1 MIKKHDLLSFL
12 KDYLEQYP
20 VKDVA
25 LNGLQVE
32 GKEHIDKIVTGVSAS
47 MQLFLK
53 AVELEANMILV
64 HHGLFWG
71 TPEPIKGYFRER
83 IQILLN
89 HKISLVAYHLPLDK
103 HPIVGNN
110 AQLLNLF
117 DIKHCEP
124 FGNYKGVSIGYKAEL
139 KNNIRIDNAIKL
151 MEHRLNTKTIN
162 YCFGKEHIN
171 KVAIVSGGAPEMLYQ
186 AIDEEIDLFISGE
199 TTEYVQELARDA
211 KINVII
217 AGHYNTEKLGIM
229 ALGDLLKERFEVKVE
244 FVDIPN
250 PS

>member
-1 MIKKHDLLSFL
+1 MIKKDEVLSFL
-12 KDYLEQYP
+12 KDYLEQCP
-20 VKDVA
+20 VKDTA

-32 GKEHIDKIVTGVSAS
+32 GKDHINKIVTGVSAS
-47 MQLFLK
+47 MQLFIK
-53 AVELEANMILV
+53 AVELNADMLIV
-64 HHGLFWG
+64 HHGMFWG

-83 IQILLN
+83 IQTLLN
-89 HKISLVAYHLPLDK
+89 HKINLVAYHLPLDK

-110 AQLLNLF
+110 AQLLKLF
-117 DIKHCEP
+117 DIKHTKP
-124 FGNYKGVSIGYKAEL
+124 FGNYKGTDIGYKAEL
-139 KNNIRIDNAIKL
+139 KNKIRMENTIEL
-151 MEHRLNTKTIN
+151 LEHRLGTKTIN

-171 KVAIVSGGAPEMLYQ
+171 NIAIVSGGAPEMLYQ
-186 AIDEEIDLFISGE
+186 AIEENIDLFITGE

-211 KINVII
+211 KINVIV

-229 ALGDLLKERFEVKVE
+229 ALGDLLRNRFDIKVE